1 MTCWIIHWVF
11 ATEQMEGQTHTWMCW
26 LKDLCTNAYICSL
39 NMHLFKYTWPHA
51 PLSLLLRPLLTPVV
65 CLVSSTLV
73 AWYPCLVCLLSGQ
86 TEKLAETLI
95 FYLPG
100 CQYWFHSFL
109 SVLCCITLDIFSTCF
124 YLKTRHVTRFLIQL
138 CYSWK
143 CGIVLHLTQ
152 KSTINRSALN
162 QARKLLDAEATNLS
176 ASQGARPISGSQAHS
191 GTVQEC
197 PHTSATLF
205 LCLNLLDLRF
215 ILYVSW
221 WVCPALCFW
230 VGPVASDYTLLSP
243 VSALISRGQALF
255 DTASGLSEPWPKLT
269 AYLHAALL
277 PSGVRPMGIE
287 LLSVLP
293 RLHEKTLPVT
303 LQGSY
308 LKNGVIVL

>member
-1 MTCWIIHWVF
+1 
-11 ATEQMEGQTHTWMCW
+11 MEGQTRTWMR
-26 LKDLCTNAYICSL
+26 LLTDLCTNAYICRR
-39 NMHLFKYTWPHA
+39 NMHIFKYTCTRA
-51 PLSLLLRPLLTPVV
+51 ALSLLLHPLLTPVV

-73 AWYPCLVCLLSGQ
+73 AWYPRLVCLVSGQ

-100 CQYWFHSFL
+100 RQYWFHSFL
-109 SVLCCITLDIFSTCF
+109 SVLFWVTLDIFSACF
-124 YLKTRHVTRFLIQL
+124 YLKTHHVTRFLIQL

-176 ASQGARPISGSQAHS
+176 ASQGARPISGFQAHS
-191 GTVQEC
+191 GTMQEC
-197 PHTSATLF
+197 LHTSATLF
-205 LCLNLLDLRF
+205 LYLNLLDLCF

-243 VSALISRGQALF
+243 VSALISGGQALF
-255 DTASGLSEPWPKLT
+255 DMASGLSEPWPKLT

-293 RLHEKTLPVT
+293 RQHEKTLPVT